1 MWFCVGFYLILYYND
16 NILLRIEE
24 KSMLAVERRK
34 KIMEIINEN
43 KSVLVTEL
51 SKLFSVTE
59 ETIRRDLEKLETEG
73 LLKRTYG
80 GAVLHESTNV
90 ELPFN
95 IRVGKNPEGKKAIG
109 VKVAEFI
116 EDGDSIILDSSST
129 ALQVAKSI
137 KHKRKITV
145 ITNSEKVVLELS
157 NAVDCKVI
165 STGGTLKANSMSLV
179 GHWAEKAIQN
189 YNVDKAIIS
198 CAGAS
203 LVKGFTDSNELEAE
217 VKKAMIDSSEK
228 IFLVVDNTKFD
239 KVSFTKIADFRSID
253 YIFTD
258 KKLSSE
264 WEKQIEENKI
274 KLIYA

>member
-1 MWFCVGFYLILYYND
+1 
-16 NILLRIEE
+16 
-24 KSMLAVERRK
+24 MLAVERRK
-34 KIMEIINEN
+34 RIMEMIKEKN
-43 KSVLVTEL
+43 SVLVTEL
-51 SKLFSVTE
+51 SKFFSVTE
-59 ETIRRDLEKLETEG
+59 ETIRRDLEKLEKEG

-95 IRVGKNPEGKKAIG
+95 IRVGTNPEGKKVIG
-109 VKVAEFI
+109 IKAAEFI

-129 ALQVAKSI
+129 ALQVAKNI
-137 KHKRKITV
+137 KDKSRITV
-145 ITNSEKVVLELS
+145 ITNSEKVILELS
-157 NAVDCKVI
+157 NAADCKVI

-189 YNVDKAIIS
+189 YNVDKAVIS

-203 LVKGFTDSNELEAE
+203 LSKGFTDSNELEAE
-217 VKKAMIDSSEK
+217 VKKAMINSSAK
-228 IFLVVDNTKFD
+228 VFLVIDSTKFD
-239 KVSFTKIADFRSID
+239 KVSFIKTADFKNID

-258 KKLSSE
+258 KKLSE
-264 WEKQIEENKI
+264 QWEKQIEENKI